1 MYVCPQLLNMLINL
15 NMLCVNLQSRAE
27 VNGANV
33 SRKIIGELSKDLI
46 MSTMV
51 QTILRLTLV
60 ARKLWYV
67 NSLSI

>member
-33 SRKIIGELSKDLI
+33 SRKIIGELSEGSHNVHYGSDNIETNFGGSK
-46 MSTMV
+46 TV
-51 QTILRLTLV
+51 V
-60 ARKLWYV
+60 C
-67 NSLSI
+67 